1 MQAPQTEAPA
11 PADLSHRVGAILD
24 EVEAEAARIRAETD
38 AESARILAAARERAD
53 ALVAERQRRIAELSD
68 ELVER
73 SEAVVA
79 RLGDAAPVREGF
91 DNLVRALG
99 EAAERLAAE
108 IGAEA
113 GDAPAG
119 AAGRG

>member
-1 MQAPQTEAPA
+1 MQALQTQPPA
-11 PADLSHRVGAILD
+11 AAGLSQRVGAILD
-24 EVEAEAARIRAETD
+24 EVEAEAARIRAETE
-38 AESARILAAARERAD
+38 AESERILAAARERAD
-53 ALVAERQRRIAELSD
+53 ALVAERRRRIAELSD
-68 ELVER
+68 ELVTR

-99 EAAERLAAE
+99 DAAERLATE
-108 IGAEA
+108 LEPEA
-113 GDAPAG
+113 GNASAG

>member
-1 MQAPQTEAPA
+1 
-11 PADLSHRVGAILD
+11 
-24 EVEAEAARIRAETD
+24 
-38 AESARILAAARERAD
+38 
-53 ALVAERQRRIAELSD
+53 
-68 ELVER
+68 
-73 SEAVVA
+73 
-79 RLGDAAPVREGF
+79 
-91 DNLVRALG
+91 VRALG